1 MAFFKPLL
9 VGVPIAIIVA
19 VIVLTVPSL
28 VMVPDYR
35 IDVDAVKVQDLV
47 QISNVRITNTGKLPV
62 TGLSVNMGSGDIQFF
77 DRLEPGKTI
86 WVSPRAETLAT
97 VTVSTREGVFVI
109 KDFREPASMVAFGPG

>member
-9 VGVPIAIIVA
+9 IGVPIAIIVA

-35 IDVDAVKVQDLV
+35 IDVDAVKVKDLV
-47 QISNVRITNTGKLPV
+47 QISNVRITNTGKFPV
-62 TGLSVNMGSGDIQFF
+62 TGLSVNMGTGDIQFF
-77 DRLEPGKTI
+77 DKLEPGKTI
-86 WVSPRAETLAT
+86 WVSPQAETLAT

>member
-9 VGVPIAIIVA
+9 IGVPIAIIVA

-35 IDVDAVKVQDLV
+35 IDVDAVKIQDLV

-62 TGLSVNMGSGDIQFF
+62 TGLSVNMGTGDIQFF
-77 DRLEPGKTI
+77 DKLEPGKTI